1 MSGKTQL
8 RHDHQELVLNEVSK
22 KQERLLLSA
31 VKDVEATLRQQYPNC
46 QFSFK
51 KKILLNDIVQ
61 HLQHEFADTPF
72 FLCKDTSFMTPDGGI
87 LNIVSVTGKEYPI
100 LISEKKNQGTNDL
113 RALEGK
119 KRQAQ
124 GNAIERLGKNV
135 IGFRAALLTESIFPF
150 VCFGDGCD
158 FDESSSSIPDRVR
171 TIAMFGNLN
180 TVYLHNNGPFNRG
193 TFFFRPTVWS
203 REEMYQHCL
212 DIAERSI
219 LYYLSK
225 YGKTHFQQTSSIT
238 SFEG

>member
-8 RHDHQELVLNEVSK
+8 RHDHQEMVLNEVSK

-124 GNAIERLGKNV
+124 GNAI
-135 IGFRAALLTESIFPF
+135 
-150 VCFGDGCD
+150 DD
-158 FDESSSSIPDRVR
+158 
-171 TIAMFGNLN
+171 
-180 TVYLHNNGPFNRG
+180 
-193 TFFFRPTVWS
+193 
-203 REEMYQHCL
+203 
-212 DIAERSI
+212 
-219 LYYLSK
+219 
-225 YGKTHFQQTSSIT
+225 
-238 SFEG
+238 

>member
-1 MSGKTQL
+1 MIL
-8 RHDHQELVLNEVSK
+8 
-22 KQERLLLSA
+22 
-31 VKDVEATLRQQYPNC
+31 
-46 QFSFK
+46 FK
-51 KKILLNDIVQ
+51 LIYSV
-61 HLQHEFADTPF
+61 
-72 FLCKDTSFMTPDGGI
+72 
-87 LNIVSVTGKEYPI
+87 VSVGELI
-100 LISEKKNQGTNDL
+100 LCIYRATDKNYVVVVISRCLKGNGYGIGNYTQIVVGGE
-113 RALEGK
+113 ALEGK

-150 VCFGDGCD
+150 ICFGDGCD
-158 FDESSSSIPDRVR
+158 FDESSSIPDRVR

-225 YGKTHFQQTSSIT
+225 YGKTHFQQTPSRT

>member
-8 RHDHQELVLNEVSK
+8 RHDHQEMVLNEVSK

-158 FDESSSSIPDRVR
+158 FDESSSIPDRVR

-225 YGKTHFQQTSSIT
+225 YGKTHFQQTPSIT